1 MGSPKAAQKVNDM
14 EGETN
19 HLVPVNPANET

>member
-14 EGETN
+14 EGEAD
-19 HLVPVNPANET
+19 HSVPFNPANET